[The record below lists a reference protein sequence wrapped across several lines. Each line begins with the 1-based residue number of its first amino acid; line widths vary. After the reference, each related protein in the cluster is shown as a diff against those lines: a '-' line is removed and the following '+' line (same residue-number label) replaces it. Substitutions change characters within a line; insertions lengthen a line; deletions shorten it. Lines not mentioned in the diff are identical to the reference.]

1 MIKDKDYNLLEEI
14 TSLKNELKFN
24 EDNPIKTRR
33 EILDIFCQLGI
44 YKKPPL
50 DLHDIPIGDDRRR
63 NLVNDEI
70 KEFFYSF
77 HSSIV
82 DEHKRVGVEDSFYSQ
97 WTNNDY
103 YEKCFQRF
111 LDNIPSFIREVLT
124 KTTGIEEN
132 IKLCFILVLNKLIC
146 TYILNS
152 SKVLKDREVELV
164 YNALQVLNN
173 KIKNKLETSSNLLWN
188 IGVEGF
194 NDAFQE
200 ENRYYDSEDLDDY
213 NGRVERSHE
222 QEYSRL
228 AYSMYETLRATT
240 DDIAEYRDVYDNED

>member
-44 YKKPPL
+44 YKKPSL
-50 DLHDIPIGDDRRR
+50 DLHDVPIGDDRRR

-70 KEFFYSF
+70 HEFFNSF
-77 HSSIV
+77 YSSIV
-82 DEHKRVGVEDSFYSQ
+82 EEHNRVGVEESFYSQ

-132 IKLCFILVLNKLIC
+132 IKLCFILVLNKLIS

-152 SKVLKDREVELV
+152 SKVLKDRDVELV

-188 IGVEGF
+188 IGFEGF

-228 AYSMYETLRATT
+228 AYSMYETLRATP
-240 DDIAEYRDVYDNED
+240 DDIAEYRDED

>member
-1 MIKDKDYNLLEEI
+1 
-14 TSLKNELKFN
+14 
-24 EDNPIKTRR
+24 
-33 EILDIFCQLGI
+33 
-44 YKKPPL
+44 
-50 DLHDIPIGDDRRR
+50 
-63 NLVNDEI
+63 
-70 KEFFYSF
+70 EFFNSF
-77 HSSIV
+77 YSSIV
-82 DEHKRVGVEDSFYSQ
+82 EEHNRVGVEESFYSQ

-132 IKLCFILVLNKLIC
+132 IKLCFILVLNKLIS

-152 SKVLKDREVELV
+152 SKVLKDRDVELV

-188 IGVEGF
+188 IGFEGF

-228 AYSMYETLRATT
+228 AYSMYETLRATP
-240 DDIAEYRDVYDNED
+240 DDIAEYRDED